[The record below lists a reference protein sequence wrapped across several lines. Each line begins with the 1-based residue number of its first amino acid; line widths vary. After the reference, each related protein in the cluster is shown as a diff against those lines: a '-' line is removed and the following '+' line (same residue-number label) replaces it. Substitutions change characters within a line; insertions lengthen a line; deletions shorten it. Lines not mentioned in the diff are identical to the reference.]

1 VFNVKL
7 QIGFEQ
13 ISSLLLF
20 VTSVT
25 YLVYLLLSYYP
36 SYISEMK
43 KQSLL
48 VEAYQ
53 ISEILVNDVGEPAN
67 WYSLQINQIKRIG
80 LLNESINR
88 TNVVSITK
96 ARVLDTICNSN
107 YQIFKQLL
115 DLKNDINLIAYIG
128 SNVLVNCTRPV
139 GERVAKIN
147 RIISFDNGSYGE
159 LIIWL
164 Y

>member
-1 VFNVKL
+1 
-7 QIGFEQ
+7 
-13 ISSLLLF
+13 
-20 VTSVT
+20 
-25 YLVYLLLSYYP
+25 
-36 SYISEMK
+36 MK

-67 WYSLQINQIKRIG
+67 WYSLQINQTKRIG

-128 SNVLVNCTRPV
+128 SNVLANCTHPV